1 MQYLPRCC
9 MLGEYPETSSR
20 LKIQSQC
27 TCEHCWDQL
36 IQFCGNNKQVVK
48 GVHCQCNVN
57 TTGTSLYTNEQWLL
71 LLKDKKKLFTV
82 NVLEIQ
88 YFTTSA
94 SLNTNEQ
101 WIILLKYK
109 KKSFTV
115 NLLEIQYFT
124 TDKAGTLTSSGQR
137 ILEDRELSYTVNVM

>member
-1 MQYLPRCC
+1 M
-9 MLGEYPETSSR
+9 
-20 LKIQSQC
+20 
-27 TCEHCWDQL
+27 
-36 IQFCGNNKQVVK
+36 
-48 GVHCQCNVN
+48 
-57 TTGTSLYTNEQWLL
+57 
-71 LLKDKKKLFTV
+71 FTV

-101 WIILLKYK
+101 WIILLKDR

-124 TDKAGTLTSSGQR
+124 MVLVGSLNEYW
-137 ILEDRELSYTVNVM
+137 I

>member
-1 MQYLPRCC
+1 MQYLPRCYV
-9 MLGEYPETSSR
+9 LGEYPETSSR

-27 TCEHCWDQL
+27 ICEHCWEYRTLL

-57 TTGTSLYTNEQWLL
+57 TTDTSLYTNEQWT
-71 LLKDKKKLFTV
+71 KDTGRQGTV
-82 NVLEIQ
+82 VHCQCNVN
-88 YFTTSA
+88 TTDK
-94 SLNTNEQ
+94 SLYTNEQ
-101 WIILLKYK
+101 WIILLKDR

-124 TDKAGTLTSSGQR
+124 TDKAGTLTSSG
-137 ILEDRELSYTVNVM
+137 